1 MVRALLFN
9 RNPACW
15 GCGQKPPS
23 LAGARR
29 ALNGSVVY
37 FVCPSCGNPNHFDEH
52 GEIRDF
58 VPSTPEGPAPRF
70 ARKRHSPTSK
80 ATYEEP
86 PASPIFCRDCLNNQK
101 IVSTRIGDYELP
113 PDDHPDLDYHI
124 NVLFPRFQKELE
136 ERFPLVC
143 ADCAPRAN
151 EQIRSKNYKV
161 KVESLRQMLAR
172 SGDPSRTREEKA
184 NSWGLF
190 ERLVWVLRGGVWCYS
205 HFIVA
210 AWAGTAMLF
219 PERAVGMVLTDGGG
233 TWVGCLSRS
242 FEDSKPVPDCYEVAS
257 RHALKFLPWSILGF
271 FWVYWESS
279 LQKHP
284 EKKLVGS
291 NEYLW
296 MEIGVWA
303 FRMACWVV
311 FAYFKLTFSEDMML
325 RVFPPPF
332 YPSAIL
338 TLPSQSTLGSLS
350 CLKLENPPSF
360 SLREPMPIS
369 ATPSPP
375 SSPPQE
381 TMKGSC
387 QPRPP
392 NYQSMQGS
400 PTTPRLPLKKLIPP
414 TTGASTVYSPQTDF
428 RSAFTMRDG
437 SVSPSPSPAL
447 NRKKGSWSPD
457 AMDWNPTDRDDAP
470 WEKPIPQPPFTSSF
484 NRQSPQ
490 PQPQQQQRQYKSPFT
505 GALPPAPKPPSH
517 RYVSSLMHPAPVKP
531 IRSQLEKEQFFH
543 PRPTGASPEFAKLSD
558 PTYTLGS
565 GYPPLA
571 NQKLFVEDEQTGLEG
586 LFGPGLKLDDE
597 PELPI
602 RARPNPGW
610 AGVLWRVNL
619 LVACLA
625 VATKLQDTPNVPTAA
640 SLISAGCVAQRDKA
654 SRGLSRTV
662 LACAGVLLSIAA
674 VLLPRDQLLERT
686 LLTFVALA
694 LGSEFWGVLVFLQ
707 KERARKF
714 YERERRKKLEVE
726 ERIRRGRKGL
736 NSFAGMSL

>member
-1 MVRALLFN
+1 MVSALLFN

-29 ALNGSVVY
+29 APNGGVLY
-37 FVCPSCGNPNHFDEH
+37 FVCPSCGNPNHFDER

-58 VPSTPEGPAPRF
+58 VPSTPEGQAPRF

-80 ATYEEP
+80 VAHETP
-86 PASPIFCRDCLNNQK
+86 PASPIFCRNCLNNQK

-113 PDDHPDLDYHI
+113 PDSHPDLDYHI

-161 KVESLRQMLAR
+161 KVESLRQMLAK

-210 AWAGTAMLF
+210 AWAGMAMLF
-219 PERAVGMVLTDGGG
+219 PDRAAGTVLADGEG
-233 TWVGCLSRS
+233 TWVSCISHSLEGSR
-242 FEDSKPVPDCYEVAS
+242 FVPDCYEVAS
-257 RHALKFLPWSILGF
+257 RQALKFLPWSIFGF

-279 LQKHP
+279 LQKYP
-284 EKKLVGS
+284 EKKLVGA

-303 FRMACWVV
+303 FRMTCWAA
-311 FAYFKLTFSEDMML
+311 FAYSKLTFSEDVML
-325 RVFPPPF
+325 RVYLGIFF
-332 YPSAIL
+332 FSIMV
-338 TLPSQSTLGSLS
+338 GSLS

-381 TMKGSC
+381 VMKSSC

-392 NYQSMQGS
+392 SYQSIQAS
-400 PTTPRLPLKKLIPP
+400 PTTPRLPFKKLVPP

-428 RSAFTMRDG
+428 RSTFTMRDR
-437 SVSPSPSPAL
+437 SVSPSPSPSL
-447 NRKKGSWSPD
+447 NKKKGSWSPD
-457 AMDWNPTDRDDAP
+457 AMDWNPTDRKDAL
-470 WEKPIPQPPFTSSF
+470 WEKPIPQPSFAPSF
-484 NRQSPQ
+484 NQQSSQSRPQ
-490 PQPQQQQRQYKSPFT
+490 EQQYRSPFT
-505 GALPPAPKPPSH
+505 GTLPPAPKPPSH
-517 RYVSSLMHPAPVKP
+517 KYVNSLMHPVPAKP
-531 IRSQLEKEQFFH
+531 IRSQPEKEQFFL
-543 PRPTGASPEFAKLSD
+543 PRQTGLSPEFAKLSD
-558 PTYTLGS
+558 PTSAPGS
-565 GYPPLA
+565 SYPPLA
-571 NQKLFVEDEQTGLEG
+571 NQKLFMEDEQTGLEG

-597 PELPI
+597 PDIPI
-602 RARPNPGW
+602 HPRPYLGW
-610 AGVLWRVNL
+610 AGVLWRVGL
-619 LVACLA
+619 LVACL
-625 VATKLQDTPNVPTAA
+625 VVVTKLQDTTNVPTVA
-640 SLISAGCVAQRDKA
+640 SLISAGCIAQRSGADW
-654 SRGLSRTV
+654 GLGQTV

-674 VLLPRDQLLERT
+674 VLLPSDQLLKRA
-686 LLTFVALA
+686 LLAFVVLA
-694 LGSEFWGVLVFLQ
+694 LSSEFWGVLVLLQ

-714 YERERRKKLEVE
+714 YACERRKKLEVE
-726 ERIRRGRKGL
+726 ERIRRGRRGL
-736 NSFAGMSL
+736 NSFASMSL